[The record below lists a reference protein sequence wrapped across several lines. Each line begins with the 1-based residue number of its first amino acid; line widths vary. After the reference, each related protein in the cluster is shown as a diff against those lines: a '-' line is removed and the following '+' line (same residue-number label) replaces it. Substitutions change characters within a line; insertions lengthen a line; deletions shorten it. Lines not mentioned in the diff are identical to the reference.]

1 LPHKTIDK
9 FVINEDVAGVYLL
22 RNCAIKTSA
31 NGSSFLACSLSDNS
45 GSIDAKFWNYTGP
58 VGVSAADDGRPVI
71 VRGKVGEFKGVNQLT
86 LSSIRYAEEGEYD
99 KKDLVAVAP
108 IDITEA
114 GKKIRGLVN
123 SISDLDYKSICEV
136 ILERHGKAFSVWPAA
151 KSVHHSFVSGLMMHT
166 YNMLLLAEFLAEQY
180 KNVLDRDLLIAGTLL
195 HDFAKT
201 KELGISQL
209 GIVTDY
215 TVKGQLLG
223 HLVMGAQEIAEV
235 AEELGVPEGKSVL
248 LQHMILSH
256 HGEPE
261 FGSAVVPMCAEAEML
276 HLIDLIDSRMEIY
289 KETLNSMETDTFSER
304 IFALEKKIF
313 KHK

>member
-1 LPHKTIDK
+1 M
-9 FVINEDVAGVYLL
+9 INEDVAGVYLL

-58 VGVSAADDGRPVI
+58 VGASASDDGKPVI

-86 LSSIRYAEEGEYD
+86 LSAIRYAEEGEYE

-108 IDITEA
+108 IDLTEA

-123 SISDLDYKSICEV
+123 SISDPDYKSICEV

-180 KNVLDRDLLIAGTLL
+180 KDVIDRDLLIAGTLL

-223 HLVMGAQEIAEV
+223 HLVMGAQEIADV
-235 AEELGVPEGKSVL
+235 AEELGVPEGKSIL

-276 HLIDLIDSRMEIY
+276 HLIDLMDSRMEIY
-289 KETLNSMETDTFSER
+289 KETLNTMETDTFSER

>member
-1 LPHKTIDK
+1 MPHKTIDR

-58 VGVSAADDGRPVI
+58 VGASASDDGKPVI

-86 LSSIRYAEEGEYD
+86 LSAIRYAEEGEYE

-108 IDITEA
+108 IDLTEA

-123 SISDLDYKSICEV
+123 SISDPYYKSICEV

-180 KNVLDRDLLIAGTLL
+180 KDVIDRDLLIAGTLL

-209 GIVTDY
+209 GIVMDY

-223 HLVMGAQEIAEV
+223 HLVMGAQEIADV
-235 AEELGVPEGKSVL
+235 AEELGVPEGKSIL

-276 HLIDLIDSRMEIY
+276 HLIDLMDSRMEIY
-289 KETLNSMETDTFSER
+289 KETLNTMETDTFSER